1 MEKRLQTAQDRSR
14 DIKQKANL
22 MVQEEMMVVWP
33 RLVVVGGGSLP
44 DLEGHKMPTLY

>member
-1 MEKRLQTAQDRSR
+1 MEKRLQTAQGRSR

-22 MVQEEMMVVWP
+22 VVQEEMTVWP

-44 DLEGHKMPTLY
+44 DLEGHKMPALY